1 MTDNFQQEKIWQKK
15 IQQEKLYKVN
25 SSSESFFY
33 RWWKKLVAIVALI
46 NLLLVLFNLSYI
58 PLRDVYLR
66 NLPFLVNLYDP
77 VKSIEPHPYT
87 ERYIHTVELL
97 EQQLPKL
104 GLEAPLTTELLE
116 NLREQSTNLLIEDPF
131 LAANKFATFAKLKRR
146 MQYHIETLSA
156 KQAFDRFWNPEYLQS
171 AGFDSELSFFDRK
184 IKPLLAANY
193 YRNVDENGLLIDN
206 FWRID
211 IYFIIF
217 FACEFVIRTFSIAR
231 KRNDVSWWDVILR
244 NWYEGFL
251 FLPFWRWL
259 RIVPASVK
267 LHKSGLFDLEQT
279 LAQVTHEPAAYL
291 GNRASMFLMVQLIN
305 QTQDAIATGEV
316 TRALFK
322 KDRIEVNKVDELDVI
337 IDRVLQLSI
346 YKALPQI
353 QPNLE
358 DLLRHSLRQT
368 LQSSNFYQALPEM
381 LGIKMIPIEL
391 SEQIADSLTQ
401 TVYEVLA
408 ASYADTEARQLL
420 DESIKN
426 FQRALRK
433 ELQHEKIQ
441 SELLPL
447 LVDLLEELKLNY
459 IQRSVKQDSTST
471 LAEAEE
477 IRQNS

>member
-1 MTDNFQQEKIWQKK
+1 MNHITDNIEQQEPQK
-15 IQQEKLYKVN
+15 QQYRQSN
-25 SSSESFFY
+25 ISSSSFFPT
-33 RWWKKLVAIVALI
+33 WWNKLVAIVALI

-66 NLPFLVNLYDP
+66 NSPFLVSFYDP

-87 ERYIHTVELL
+87 ERYIRTVDLL
-97 EQQLPKL
+97 KQQIPEIET
-104 GLEAPLTTELLE
+104 EAALTTKLLE

-131 LAANKFATFAKLKRR
+131 LSANKFGTFAKLKRR
-146 MQYHIETLSA
+146 MQYHMDTLSA
-156 KQAFDRFWNPEYLQS
+156 KQAFDRFWRTEYLQNV
-171 AGFDSELSFFDRK
+171 GFDSELSFFERK

-193 YRNVDENGLLIDN
+193 YRNVDENGQFIDN

-217 FACEFVIRTFSIAR
+217 FICEFFIRTFSIAR
-231 KRNDVSWWDVILR
+231 KRDDVSWWDVILR

-259 RIVPASVK
+259 RIVPTSVK
-267 LHKSGLFDLEQT
+267 LHKSGLVDLEQT

-291 GNRASMFLMVQLIN
+291 ANRASIFLMVQLIN
-305 QTQDAIATGEV
+305 QTQDAIASGEV

-322 KDRIEVNKVDELDVI
+322 KDRIEVNQVDELDII
-337 IDRVLQLSI
+337 IDRLLQLSI
-346 YKALPQI
+346 YKVLPQV

-358 DLLRHSLRQT
+358 DLLRHSLRKT
-368 LQSSNFYQALPEM
+368 LKSSNFYQALPEG
-381 LGIKMIPIEL
+381 LGIKMIPMDL
-391 SEQIADSLTQ
+391 TEQIADSLTQ

-408 ASYADTEARQLL
+408 ASYADTETRKLV

-426 FQRALRK
+426 FQQALRE
-433 ELQHEKIQ
+433 ELQNEKIQ

-459 IQRSVKQDSTST
+459 VQRSVKQDPTST

>member
-1 MTDNFQQEKIWQKK
+1 MQK
-15 IQQEKLYKVN
+15 YN
-25 SSSESFFY
+25 TSYSSFSQT
-33 RWWKKLVAIVALI
+33 WWNKLVAIIALI
-46 NLLLVLFNLSYI
+46 NLLLVLFNLSYL

-66 NLPFLVNLYDP
+66 NSPFLVSFYDP

-87 ERYIHTVELL
+87 ERYIHTVDLL
-97 EQQLPKL
+97 EQQIPKIET
-104 GLEAPLTTELLE
+104 EAALKTKLLE

-131 LAANKFATFAKLKRR
+131 LAANKFGTFAKLKRR
-146 MQYHIETLSA
+146 MQYHMDTLSA
-156 KQAFDRFWNPEYLQS
+156 KQAFDRFWSIEYLQN
-171 AGFDSELSFFDRK
+171 AGFDSELSFFERK

-193 YRNVDENGLLIDN
+193 YRNVDENGLFIDN

-217 FACEFVIRTFSIAR
+217 FVCEFLIRTFSIAR
-231 KRNDVSWWDVILR
+231 KRNDVSWWDIILR

-267 LHKSGLFDLEQT
+267 LHKSGLVDLEQT

-291 GNRASMFLMVQLIN
+291 AHRASMFIMVQLIN
-305 QTQDAIATGEV
+305 QTQDAIASGEV

-322 KDRIEVNKVDELDVI
+322 KDRIEVNEVDELDVI

-346 YKALPQI
+346 YKVLPKV

-358 DLLRHSLRQT
+358 DLLRHSLRKT
-368 LQSSNFYQALPEM
+368 LKSSNFYQALPEG
-381 LGIKMIPIEL
+381 LGIKMIPMEL
-391 SEQIADSLTQ
+391 TEQIADSLTQ

-408 ASYADTEARQLL
+408 ASYADTEARKLV

-433 ELQHEKIQ
+433 ELQSEKIQ

-459 IQRSVKQDSTST
+459 VQRSVKQDPTST